1 MQKNIIGLKKLKH
14 KKRKKMEE
22 EKREKTGNF
31 HRTAK
36 AQCRGR
42 GL

>member
-1 MQKNIIGLKKLKH
+1 
-14 KKRKKMEE
+14 MEE
-22 EKREKTGNF
+22 EKREKTGKL

-36 AQCRGR
+36 VQCRGR